1 MISAKIIADSIY
13 IKSRLTTFLLVYPR
27 FLHSEFMTHRMLSR
41 NAQSSRAVP
50 VLRRI
55 RAVEENPAIP
65 IVFTKNKPGMQ
76 GGEPLADQD
85 EARRVWLEGRDAAV
99 AIARKLA
106 ALEVHKQY
114 ANRVIEPYDHI
125 SVIASATE
133 WDNFFAL
140 RIHTKAL
147 PEIAEL
153 AMQMFACMKEN
164 VPVSMRPGE
173 WHLPFV
179 TDDERRAWDERDENL
194 GSDPTG
200 LIRRSVARCARVSYL
215 NHDGKQPTQE
225 EDDALYQRLLADHP
239 IHASPAEHQA
249 TPTGIPGFS
258 GNFYGWVQYRKTLMN
273 ENVRWYV
280 GTGRVEDVKEAT

>member
-1 MISAKIIADSIY
+1 MIFATILKDSIHATEG
-13 IKSRLTTFLLVYPR
+13 IRLTTYLLKYPR
-27 FLHSEFMTHRMLSR
+27 FLHAEFMTHRVFSR

-50 VLRRI
+50 VLKRI
-55 RAVEENPAIP
+55 KEVEENPAIP
-65 IVFTKNKPGMQ
+65 LVFTKNKAGMQ

-85 EARRVWLEGRDAAV
+85 EARRVWLEGRDEAV
-99 AIARKLA
+99 KIAKKLA

-153 AMQMFACMKEN
+153 AQQMYFCQS
-164 VPVSMRPGE
+164 VSRPIPRKPGE

-179 TDDERRAWDERDENL
+179 TEDEYAEWRSRDENL
-194 GSDPTG
+194 GMDPYP
-200 LIRRSVARCARVSYL
+200 LIERSVAACARVSYL
-215 NHDGKQPTQE
+215 NHDGSTSTQE
-225 EDDALYQRLLADHP
+225 ADTALYKRLLGETP

-249 TPTGIPGFS
+249 TPMSLPQYC
-258 GNFYGWVQYRKTLMN
+258 GNFYGWIQHRKTLVH
-273 ENVRWYV
+273 ENVAKYT
-280 GTGRVEDVKEAT
+280 GTGRVEDAK